1 VVNRADPHKK
11 RDAMDTVW
19 QDIKYAI
26 RSLRR
31 GGALIAI
38 AVLSLAIGIGAN
50 TTIFSAVDVFMLRP
64 LPYPDSDELYSVYT
78 TNRERGWSRV
88 SFSVPDFVDLR
99 ERSRTLD
106 VAATRY
112 TSFNVSEGDRPERL
126 SGVQVSSNFFRMLGV
141 QPARG
146 RAFTPEEEI
155 EGRHQVAIISDGLWQ
170 RRFGG
175 DPDVLGRVVLLDGQP
190 HTIVGVMPPKFWF
203 LRTGTDIWVPFY
215 ITGQE
220 HRNSHY
226 IGVRA
231 RLRPGAT
238 PEQAQL
244 EADRIA
250 GQLAAEYSD
259 TNAGNGAV
267 LITLHRDVFDEGFR
281 TGSLTATVAVLFL
294 LLIACANVANLL
306 LTHAAGRERE
316 VAVRTALGADRS
328 RVVRQFLTE
337 ALILSV
343 AGAILGLG
351 LSVIGIRG
359 LLSVMPGWFPRIDE
373 IGLNPRVLGFTAL
386 VTMLSAVLVGLAPA
400 IQNTKPN
407 MVESLKEGGRGGTAV
422 RGARLRKALVVV
434 EVSLALVLLV
444 SSALLVRGFI
454 NIRLAERGF
463 DESDVLAFMLALPEH
478 EYPDSASTI
487 AFHTAL
493 RERLSSLPGVRTVG
507 ATTILPLHGN
517 AMTYYWLPGEDIE
530 SDLQRKLTSVRDVAP
545 GYFDALD
552 IPVLQGRVIEDI
564 DRPESRRVIV
574 INEAMAELQWPGE
587 NPLGREL
594 VVYSGPKEIVGVV
607 ADAHYNN
614 DVQSSGPMIY
624 FSAYQ
629 DDNRYLDWVIETDV
643 PPETLVESV
652 RQEVIAIDPNLPAYN
667 IRPLKSLIDETLGGD
682 TIMAKVMG
690 AVALIALVLALGGV
704 YGVMAYSVSQ
714 RTQEMGIRIALGA
727 QYADVVSL
735 VMRQGA
741 LLALL
746 GVVLGVAIAL
756 AVTRTLAFFLYGV
769 SPFDPLT
776 FAAAALALLVA
787 GIVATFFPARRATHV
802 DPIIALRAE

>member
-1 VVNRADPHKK
+1 MEKI
-11 RDAMDTVW
+11 W

-31 GGALIAI
+31 GGVLIAI

-78 TNRERGWSRV
+78 NNRERGWNRV

-112 TSFNVSEGDRPERL
+112 TSFNLSEGDRPERL

-146 RAFTPEEEI
+146 RAFTLEEEVP
-155 EGRHQVAIISDGLWQ
+155 GRHQVAIISDGLWQ

-175 DPDVLGRVVLLDGQP
+175 DPDVLGRVVLLDGEQY
-190 HTIVGVMPPKFWF
+190 TIVGVMPPKFWF
-203 LRTGTDIWVPFY
+203 LRPGTEIWVPFY
-215 ITGQE
+215 ITGDE

-231 RLRPGAT
+231 RLRSGAT
-238 PEQAQL
+238 PEQAQV
-244 EADRIA
+244 ETERIA
-250 GQLAAEYSD
+250 GQLAAEYPE

-267 LITLHRDVFDEGFR
+267 LITLHRDVFNEGFR

-316 VAVRTALGADRS
+316 VAVRTALGADRV

-407 MVESLKEGGRGGTAV
+407 LVESLKEGGRGGTAV

-454 NIRLAERGF
+454 NIRLADRGF
-463 DESDVLAFMLALPEH
+463 DENDVLAFMLALPQED
-478 EYPDSASTI
+478 YPDSVSTI
-487 AFHTAL
+487 AFHTEL
-493 RERLSSLPGVRTVG
+493 RERLLSLPGVRSVG
-507 ATTILPLHGN
+507 ATTTLPLHGN
-517 AMTYYWLPGEDIE
+517 SATYYWLPGEDIE
-530 SDLQRKLTSVRDVAP
+530 SDLQRKVTNVMDVSP
-545 GYFDALD
+545 GYFEALD
-552 IPVLQGRVIEDI
+552 IPILQGRVIEDS
-564 DRPESRRVIV
+564 DRPENRRVIV
-574 INEAMAELQWPGE
+574 INQTMAELHWPGE

-594 VVYSGPKEIVGVV
+594 TVYSGTKEIVGVV
-607 ADAHYNN
+607 ANAYYNN
-614 DVQSSGPMIY
+614 DVQSSRPMVY
-624 FSAYQ
+624 FSAFQ
-629 DDNRYLDWVIETDV
+629 DNDRYLDWVIETDV
-643 PPETLVESV
+643 PPETMVESV
-652 RQEVIAIDPNLPAYN
+652 RQEVLAIDPNLPAYN
-667 IRPLKSLIDETLGGD
+667 IRPLKAMIDESLGGD
-682 TIMAKVMG
+682 TIMAKIMTVV
-690 AVALIALVLALGGV
+690 AVIALVLALAGV

-727 QYADVVSL
+727 QYRDVVSM

-746 GVVLGVAIAL
+746 GVVLGVVIAL
-756 AVTRTLAFFLYGV
+756 GVTRTLAFFLYGV

-776 FAAAALALLVA
+776 FAAAALVLLVA
-787 GIVATFFPARRATHV
+787 GVVATFFPARRATLV

>member
-1 VVNRADPHKK
+1 
-11 RDAMDTVW
+11 MDEIW
-19 QDIKYAI
+19 QDIKYAM

-31 GGALIAI
+31 GRALIAI
-38 AVLSLAIGIGAN
+38 AMLSLAIGIGAN

-78 TNRERGWSRV
+78 TNHERGWSQV
-88 SFSVPDFVDLR
+88 SFSVPDFADLR

-112 TSFNVSEGDRPERL
+112 LSFNLSEGDRPERL

-146 RAFTPEEEI
+146 RAFTPEEEV
-155 EGRHQVAIISDGLWQ
+155 EGRHHVAMISDGLWQ
-170 RRFGG
+170 QRFGG
-175 DPDVLGRVVLLDGQP
+175 DPDVLGRVVLLDGEQY
-190 HTIVGVMPPKFWF
+190 TIVGVMPPKFWF
-203 LRTGTDIWVPFY
+203 IGPGTEIWVPFY
-215 ITGQE
+215 ITGKE

-226 IGVRA
+226 IAVHA

-238 PEQAQL
+238 PEQAQI
-244 EADRIA
+244 EAERIA
-250 GQLAAEYSD
+250 GRLAAEYPD

-267 LITLHRDVFDEGFR
+267 LITLHRDVFNEGFR
-281 TGSLTATVAVLFL
+281 TGCLTSTVAVLFL

-316 VAVRTALGADRS
+316 VAVRTALGAGRA
-328 RVVRQFLTE
+328 RIVRQFLAE
-337 ALILSV
+337 ALILAA
-343 AGAILGLG
+343 AGAVLGTG
-351 LSVIGIRG
+351 LAVFGIRG

-386 VTMLSAVLVGLAPA
+386 VTMLSAILVCLGPA
-400 IQNTKPN
+400 VQNTKLN

-454 NIRLAERGF
+454 NIRLADRGF

-487 AFHTAL
+487 AFHTDL
-493 RERLSSLPGVRTVG
+493 RERLSSLPGVRSVG
-507 ATTILPLHGN
+507 ATSILPLHGSSG
-517 AMTYYWLPGEDIE
+517 TYYWLPGEDIE
-530 SDLQRKLTSVRDVAP
+530 SDLQRKITNTMTVSP
-545 GYFDALD
+545 GYFEALD
-552 IPVLQGRVIEDI
+552 IPILQGRVIEDR
-564 DRPESRRVIV
+564 DRPAASRVV
-574 INEAMAELQWPGE
+574 VVNEAMVERHWPGE
-587 NPLGREL
+587 NPIGREL
-594 VVYSGPKEIVGVV
+594 VVYSGPKQIVGVV
-607 ADAHYNN
+607 PNVYYNN
-614 DVQSSGPMIY
+614 DVQSVGPMVY

-629 DDNRYLDWVIETDV
+629 GGNRYLDWVIETDV
-643 PPETLVESV
+643 APETLVESV
-652 RQEVIAIDPNLPAYN
+652 RQEVLAIDPNLPAYN
-667 IRPLKSLIDETLGGD
+667 IRPLKALIDERLGGD
-682 TIMAKVMG
+682 TIMAKIMS
-690 AVALIALVLALGGV
+690 AVALIALVLALAGV

-714 RTQEMGIRIALGA
+714 RTQEMGIRMALGA
-727 QYADVVSL
+727 RNRDVVSM

-741 LLALL
+741 VLAVV

-756 AVTRTLAFFLYGV
+756 GVTRSLAFFLYGV
-769 SPFDPLT
+769 SPFDPLI

-787 GIVATFFPARRATHV
+787 GIVATFFPARRATLV
-802 DPIIALRAE
+802 DPVVALRSE

>member
-1 VVNRADPHKK
+1 
-11 RDAMDTVW
+11 MDEIW

-38 AVLSLAIGIGAN
+38 AVLSLAIGIAAN

-78 TNRERGWSRV
+78 TNRERGWTRA
-88 SFSVPDFVDLR
+88 SFSVPDFADLR

-112 TSFNVSEGDRPERL
+112 MSFNLSEGDRPERL

-146 RAFTPEEEI
+146 RAFTAEEET
-155 EGRHQVAIISDGLWQ
+155 EGRHHVAIISDGLWQ

-175 DPDVLGRVVLLDGQP
+175 DPEVLGRVVLLDSEP

-203 LRTGTDIWVPFY
+203 LRPGTEIWVPFY
-215 ITGQE
+215 ITGEE

-238 PEQAQL
+238 PEQAQV
-244 EADRIA
+244 EAERIA
-250 GQLAAEYSD
+250 GQLAAEYPD
-259 TNAGNGAV
+259 TNTGKGAV
-267 LITLHRDVFDEGFR
+267 LITLHRDVFNEGFR

-306 LTHAAGRERE
+306 LTHSAGRERE
-316 VAVRTALGADRS
+316 VAVRTALGADRA
-328 RVVRQFLTE
+328 RIVRQFLAE
-337 ALILSV
+337 ALTLSV

-351 LSVIGIRG
+351 LSVFGIRG

-386 VTMLSAVLVGLAPA
+386 VTMLSAILVGLAPA
-400 IQNTKPN
+400 LQSTKAN
-407 MVESLKEGGRGGTAV
+407 MVESLKEGGRGGTAAK
-422 RGARLRKALVVV
+422 GARLRKVLVVV

-463 DESDVLAFMLALPEH
+463 DENDVLAFMLALPEE

-487 AFHTAL
+487 AFHTGL
-493 RERLSSLPGVRTVG
+493 RERLSSLPGVRSVG
-507 ATTILPLHGN
+507 ATSILPLHGSSG
-517 AMTYYWLPGEDIE
+517 TYYWLPGEDIE
-530 SDLQRKLTSVRDVAP
+530 SDQQRKITNTMTVSP
-545 GYFDALD
+545 GYFEALD
-552 IPVLQGRVIEDI
+552 IPVLQGRVIEDR
-564 DRPESRRVIV
+564 DRPAGNRVV
-574 INEAMAELQWPGE
+574 VVNEAMVERHWPGE
-587 NPLGREL
+587 NPIGREL
-594 VVYSGPKEIVGVV
+594 VVYSGPKQIVGVV
-607 ADAHYNN
+607 ADVYYSN
-614 DVQSSGPMIY
+614 DVQSVGPMVY

-629 DDNRYLDWVIETDV
+629 GNNRYLDWVIETDV
-643 PPETLVESV
+643 PPERLVETV
-652 RQEVIAIDPNLPAYN
+652 RQEVLAIDPNLPAYSL
-667 IRPLKSLIDETLGGD
+667 RPLKALIDENLGGD
-682 TIMAKVMG
+682 TIMAKIMG
-690 AVALIALVLALGGV
+690 VVALIALVLALGGV

-714 RTQEMGIRIALGA
+714 RTQEMGIRMALGA
-727 QYADVVSL
+727 QYGDVVSM

-756 AVTRTLAFFLYGV
+756 GVTRTLAIFLYGV

-787 GIVATFFPARRATHV
+787 GIVATFFPARRAMLV
-802 DPIIALRAE
+802 DPIVALRAE